1 MKTFFSEALRILF
14 AVLLVAMPL
23 SSQETEPTKS
33 EQRAADLEAKL
44 RQTLESSD
52 EGARVLL
59 ELIDLYYEEGQIF
72 GLVRSGKIFAT
83 AQAGHPRHE
92 EVMGK
97 LIDKTV
103 GLRVKHTEETIGLDL
118 AQHGERAYGGLLR

>member
-59 ELIDLYYEEGQIF
+59 ELIDLYYEEGADTR
-72 GLVRSGKIFAT
+72 LVPDDGSEEWQELYR
-83 AQAGHPRHE
+83 QARDEPVFR
-92 EVMGK
+92 
-97 LIDKTV
+97 
-103 GLRVKHTEETIGLDL
+103 
-118 AQHGERAYGGLLR
+118 